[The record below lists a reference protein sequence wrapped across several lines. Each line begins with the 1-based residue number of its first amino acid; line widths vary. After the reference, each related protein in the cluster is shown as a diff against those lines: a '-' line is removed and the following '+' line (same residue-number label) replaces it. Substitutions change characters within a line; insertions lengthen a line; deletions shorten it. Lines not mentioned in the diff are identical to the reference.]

1 MSILGGEHNHVMWQ
15 DQLQILENILKNL
28 DQHFICNLKW
38 DYLKLLLDELNLV
51 FDQLPP
57 INSEFPVTPY
67 SDLGFPVSHGHILQI
82 NNLIPSKF
90 YSRSMV
96 AEQYH
101 RMNQGKIKLSGVK
114 PLRLTAETIRRVR
127 DLLAQ
132 TIPGAGVAVAR
143 LQWKQK
149 NLGDLYKLTC
159 VKEGCCFQ
167 PYSFGHLI
175 MHLKM
180 GHYNLKT
187 QRKYHRQ

>member
-1 MSILGGEHNHVMWQ
+1 
-15 DQLQILENILKNL
+15 
-28 DQHFICNLKW
+28 
-38 DYLKLLLDELNLV
+38 
-51 FDQLPP
+51 
-57 INSEFPVTPY
+57 
-67 SDLGFPVSHGHILQI
+67 
-82 NNLIPSKF
+82 
-90 YSRSMV
+90 MV

-114 PLRLTAETIRRVR
+114 PLRLTPETIGRVR

-143 LQWKQK
+143 LRWKQK

-180 GHYNLKT
+180 GHYNLVDLLQDPNDYHLTLLNSPSLYYPVNPLKT
-187 QRKYHRQ
+187 FLDASTYICQKCNLHFISYQTIHTHYLK